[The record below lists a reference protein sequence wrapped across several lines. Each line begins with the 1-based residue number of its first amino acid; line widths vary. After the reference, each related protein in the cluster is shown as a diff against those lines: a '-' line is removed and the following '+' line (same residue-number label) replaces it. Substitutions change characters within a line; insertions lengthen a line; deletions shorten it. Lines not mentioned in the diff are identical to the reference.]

1 MASRILIVEDNP
13 DLLAIL
19 ELVLDADFEVRT
31 SLSGEDAIAIART
44 FQPDIV
50 LMDVQL
56 PGIDGVETARRI
68 KEEAAPRFV
77 PVLVLTALGNMAE
90 SEILDSHC
98 CDAFMAKPAP
108 LLNIRAKVDDLL
120 YSHTGIN

>member
-1 MASRILIVEDNP
+1 MAARILIVEDNP

-19 ELVLDADFEVRT
+19 EQVLVADFDVRT
-31 SLSGEDAIAIART
+31 ALSGEDAIMIART
-44 FQPDIV
+44 FEPDIV

-56 PGIDGVETARRI
+56 PGIDGVETGRRI
-68 KEEAAPRFV
+68 KKEAAPRFV
-77 PVLVLTALGNMAE
+77 PILVLTALGNMAE
-90 SEILDSHC
+90 TEIRESQC

-120 YSHTGIN
+120 YSHTGVN